1 MRVNKEKNKELVEKY
16 PFLMPHNRWTDHI
29 PEDYDY
35 SYTELDAMP
44 DGWRKAFGER
54 MCEEIREE
62 LVRAD
67 YLHGYRI
74 AISKRNMELSGGTTS
89 AVQSGCSM
97 RLSPNMRKC
106 PRELVSD
113 AGTCDKILLAGSAPI
128 VTLVQMKSDDTR
140 DSFLL
145 MNGSVEVK
153 MM

>member
-44 DGWRKAFGER
+44 DGWSACAKRSVR
-54 MCEEIREE
+54 NWCELITSTGTALPR
-62 LVRAD
+62 
-67 YLHGYRI
+67 
-74 AISKRNMELSGGTTS
+74 SKRNMELSGGTTS

-113 AGTCDKILLAGSAPI
+113 AGTLRQKFLLAGSAPI